1 MPVNTELAR
10 PETEDDFEAMC
21 CMLYQRVYHDPG
33 LMRVGGAGQAQFGV
47 DLLGVDRR
55 MPGGLSVGLQCKHYV
70 KKRFTLATVTD
81 DVDEADKAKL
91 AIEHLTFATTAP
103 PSAEIVRKVHE
114 LSEQRRKNGR
124 FTVSVEY
131 WNTIQAHVRTF
142 PEVGRAYIPGFPGGT
157 LLDVRDNV
165 LKVITLMEEQS
176 SSSQRN
182 FDSLQRSITTIMN
195 DIDGKTIDGPD
206 IAKSWADLVDGSILA
221 PINVNESKVAV
232 GQFDVWTGTSTN
244 GTSLEVDCAG
254 WLTSNGFPDTG
265 YEGRNNATNGNWT
278 NTGLI
283 NGSVCSTKQRLYCF
297 QQ

>member
-1 MPVNTELAR
+1 VRPRRNNSNTGTCTLACLNAACGDGFKQGSNG
-10 PETEDDFEAMC
+10 EECDDGNGSNTDACVATCKNAKCGDKFVRAGVEQC
-21 CMLYQRVYHDPG
+21 DDGNL
-33 LMRVGGAGQAQFGV
+33 VGNDLCSPTCTKPKLVFLTSATYAGN
-47 DLLGVDRR
+47 L
-55 MPGGLSVGLQCKHYV
+55 GGLGGGDGKCQ
-70 KKRFTLATVTD
+70 TLAN
-81 DVDEADKAKL
+81 AAKL
-91 AIEHLTFATTAP
+91 
-103 PSAEIVRKVHE
+103 
-114 LSEQRRKNGR
+114 
-124 FTVSVEY
+124 
-131 WNTIQAHVRTF
+131 
-142 PEVGRAYIPGFPGGT
+142 GGT
-157 LLDVRDNV
+157 FKAWISNN
-165 LKVITLMEEQS
+165 TLNPQNRFVHS
-176 SSSQRN
+176 ATGYARV
-182 FDSLQRSITTIMN
+182 
-195 DIDGKTIDGPD
+195 DGPD